1 MTRKHLARDVKH
13 VIRTLTHHP
22 LAGAHG
28 EHTFLM
34 ILGVLVALLIIAS
47 MLSTRRGR
55 G

>member
-13 VIRTLTHHP
+13 LVRTLTHHP

-28 EHTFLM
+28 QHEFLM
-34 ILGVLVALLIIAS
+34 ILGVLFALLIVACI
-47 MLSTRRGR
+47 LSPRRGR

>member
-1 MTRKHLARDVKH
+1 VTGKRAARDVRH
-13 VIRTLTHHP
+13 LVRTLTHHP

-34 ILGVLVALLIIAS
+34 ILGVLVALLIIAC
-47 MLSTRRGR
+47 MLSPRKGR